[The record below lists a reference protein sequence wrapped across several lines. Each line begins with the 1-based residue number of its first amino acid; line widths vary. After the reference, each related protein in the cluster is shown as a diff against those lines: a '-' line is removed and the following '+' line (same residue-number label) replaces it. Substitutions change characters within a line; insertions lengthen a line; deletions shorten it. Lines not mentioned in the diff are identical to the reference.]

1 MVGREAFIMKNI
13 KAVLFDFDGVLGRTM
28 EDNYR
33 AWVHAFSTRGLP
45 FEREPYFLIEG
56 FNSRRVAEHFLG
68 DSAVD
73 DGLID
78 ELIGLKE
85 THYAENATFSL
96 YDGVEDL
103 IRRLKACGLKLALV
117 SGASSKRLE
126 ASVKG
131 GFLSFFDAVITGD
144 RVINCKPHP
153 EPYLTAAKAL
163 VCAPAECAA
172 VENAPMGIKSAKGAG
187 MYCVAITSTLPED
200 ALALADRTFT
210 SITELKSFFC
220 DDA

>member
-1 MVGREAFIMKNI
+1 MNDI

-33 AWVHAFSTRGLP
+33 AWVHAFSAHGLP

-68 DSAVD
+68 DSAGRR
-73 DGLID
+73 GLIE
-78 ELIGLKE
+78 ELIDLKE
-85 THYAENATFSL
+85 THYAENASFSL
-96 YDGVEDL
+96 YDGVEEL
-103 IRRLKACGLKLALV
+103 VNELKAGGVKLALV

-131 GFLSFFDAVITGD
+131 AFLSLFDAVITGD
-144 RVINCKPHP
+144 RVKNCKPHP

-163 VCAPAECAA
+163 SCAPSECVA
-172 VENAPMGIKSAKGAG
+172 VENAPMGIMSAKAAG
-187 MYCVAITSTLPED
+187 MRCVAITSTLPQD
-200 ALALADRTFT
+200 ALLLADRTFT
-210 SITELKSFFC
+210 SIKELKRFFC

>member
-1 MVGREAFIMKNI
+1 MKKI

-33 AWVHAFSTRGLP
+33 AWVHAFSTHGLP

-68 DSAVD
+68 DSAETN
-73 DGLID
+73 GLVD

-85 THYAENATFSL
+85 AHYAENATFSL
-96 YDGVEDL
+96 YDGVDDL
-103 IRRLKACGLKLALV
+103 IRRLKARGLKLALV

-131 GFLSFFDAVITGD
+131 GLLSFFDAVITGD
-144 RVINCKPHP
+144 RVKNCKPHP

-163 VCAPAECAA
+163 GCAPSECAA
-172 VENAPMGIKSAKGAG
+172 VENAPMGIRSAKGAG

-210 SITELKSFFC
+210 SITELKSLFC